1 MEFDVHNAGSVAS
14 TIASLHPFA
23 VLAITCTTFA
33 LKPMFV
39 PETIVIVLPT
49 IVEIPSRVVLFD
61 EITIERSGEL
71 AVFAPVTT
79 EDNAVYAFAALIVP
93 SAVPL
98 AYANDSLAW
107 NRLFAIVIVASRAS
121 AIYFVKFQ
129 RLNAV
134 APRAPFVPAGA
145 VGELRIK

>member
-1 MEFDVHNAGSVAS
+1 
-14 TIASLHPFA
+14 
-23 VLAITCTTFA
+23 
-33 LKPMFV
+33 MFV

-129 RLNAV
+129 SLNAV
-134 APRAPFVPAGA
+134 ALVSVVLSEPRTGSTTRNPVVASIRSHFLILPTNENSG
-145 VGELRIK
+145 